1 MLKKEKERMT
11 NQTQEQVVDNSNTSS
26 ETIKNHYVV
35 SDVKSDNEVI
45 FDIYPTDMS
54 KKVSWGIVADEG
66 EYEEGI
72 EKVFLT
78 ENSAKEGIDEFKKEK
93 VAWESVKDE
102 IEDRLHDNYFIHAE
116 EDENNEISVEERDIE
131 TSYKKMSVSDYIN
144 KEIEKHDKRYWFG
157 DVDKN
162 SSRTKKENQI
172 MKWLNNGGQLP
183 FGYECVR
190 LVSDNLV
197 TFGLIKKEKIDENK
211 SN

>member
-102 IEDRLHDNYFIHAE
+102 IEDRFHDNYFIHAE
-116 EDENNEISVEERDIE
+116 EDENNEEV
-131 TSYKKMSVSDYIN
+131 
-144 KEIEKHDKRYWFG
+144 
-157 DVDKN
+157 
-162 SSRTKKENQI
+162 
-172 MKWLNNGGQLP
+172 MKANRKW
-183 FGYECVR
+183 
-190 LVSDNLV
+190 S
-197 TFGLIKKEKIDENK
+197 
-211 SN
+211 